1 MPDAEEEAYMTIG
14 LIVMAAMMGAML
26 FMGGHKKGHKH
37 SSSQPP
43 AVEVSS
49 AAAVSTAPVQ
59 SGERPDGQAAEPE
72 HKH

>member
-49 AAAVSTAPVQ
+49 DTDCTMTRMKLACAAATVPRAWF
-59 SGERPDGQAAEPE
+59 
-72 HKH
+72 